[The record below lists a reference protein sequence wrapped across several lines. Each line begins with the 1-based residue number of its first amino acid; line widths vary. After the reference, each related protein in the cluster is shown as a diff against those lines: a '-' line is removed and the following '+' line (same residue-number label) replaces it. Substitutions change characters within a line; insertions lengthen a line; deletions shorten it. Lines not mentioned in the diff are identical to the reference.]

1 MKSRTP
7 LPVMFLMVLAIG
19 LTGCGSPG
27 TMVDEGYGE
36 FVLVPPGEFLMGD
49 NFDEGHSD
57 EIPVH
62 TVDLDGFYIAR
73 HKTTNAAFKRF
84 MDAGGYQTT
93 AYWQAGGFG
102 EYGEAPDF
110 WSDSD
115 RWGGGIAG
123 NNEYPVVGVSW
134 FEAAAY
140 CSWISAETGALYR
153 LPTEAEFEKAA
164 RGLGQTRYPWGNE
177 INPGYTSFDSGEP
190 RDSLRLTPVGFFNG
204 EVREGLQT
212 NDNAS
217 PFGAYDLA
225 GNTSEWCS
233 DWYGTDYYSHS
244 PTSNPKGPDSGASR
258 VLRGA
263 GYGDSGYYQ
272 RSASRHKKGA
282 HYKSDRTS
290 FRCVREI
297 GEGGGR

>member
-7 LPVMFLMVLAIG
+7 PPVLFLMVLAIG

-27 TMVDEGYGE
+27 TTVDEGYGE

-102 EYGEAPDF
+102 EHGEAPDF

-115 RWGGGIAG
+115 RWGGGITG
-123 NNEYPVVGVSW
+123 NDDYPVV
-134 FEAAAY
+134 
-140 CSWISAETGALYR
+140 
-153 LPTEAEFEKAA
+153 
-164 RGLGQTRYPWGNE
+164 
-177 INPGYTSFDSGEP
+177 
-190 RDSLRLTPVGFFNG
+190 
-204 EVREGLQT
+204 
-212 NDNAS
+212 
-217 PFGAYDLA
+217 
-225 GNTSEWCS
+225 
-233 DWYGTDYYSHS
+233 
-244 PTSNPKGPDSGASR
+244 
-258 VLRGA
+258 
-263 GYGDSGYYQ
+263 
-272 RSASRHKKGA
+272 
-282 HYKSDRTS
+282 
-290 FRCVREI
+290 
-297 GEGGGR
+297 